1 MSSKMLFT
9 YQQHFCR
16 QVQSLLFLKDEPHI
30 KLVQNGLDIMTYL
43 KKKKPEVTF
52 TLVPVDPCFVN
63 TVGLDQITVYLYV
76 LEDDACIS

>member
-1 MSSKMLFT
+1 MLFT

-43 KKKKPEVTF
+43 KKKPEVTL

-63 TVGLDQITVYLYV
+63 TVGLDQMAVYLYV
-76 LEDDACIS
+76 LEDDAWLS